1 MRLGGARG
9 RIPAIDAART
19 TAILG
24 MVLFHFGRD
33 LDMLGVVA
41 PGSTYTVAWLWAARL
56 IAGTFLFLVGVGLW
70 LGHGTAVRW
79 EAFLRRLALVALG
92 AALVSLGTYLAVP
105 QAWVRYGILHS
116 IAVSS
121 VLALPFLHLPAALA
135 ALAGLG
141 ALLLPRWI
149 ALDAPALFWTGL
161 AHPVPPQVDFEP
173 VFPWIAP
180 VLFGLAAAKAA
191 DRAGWID
198 RLRDP
203 DPPRWMD
210 RLAWPG
216 RHSLSIYLI
225 HQPILVGLILGWRA
239 VMG

>member
-1 MRLGGARG
+1 MRRGAAPN
-9 RIPAIDAART
+9 RIPAVDLARSLAIAAMI
-19 TAILG
+19 A
-24 MVLFHFGRD
+24 FHFGRD

-41 PGSTYTVAWLWAARL
+41 AGSTYTLTWLWAARL

-70 LGHGTAVRW
+70 LGHGRGVRW
-79 EAFLRRLALVALG
+79 EAFGRRLLLVVLG
-92 AALVSLGTYLAVP
+92 AGLVSLGTYFAVP

-121 VLALPFLHLPAALA
+121 VLALAFLRMPAILTL
-135 ALAGLG
+135 LAGIG
-141 ALLLPRWI
+141 ALLLPR
-149 ALDAPALFWTGL
+149 AVAFDAPWLFWTGL
-161 AHPVPPQVDFEP
+161 ARPVPPQVDFEP

-191 DRAGWID
+191 ARAGWID

-203 DPPRWMD
+203 SPPAWMD

-216 RHSLSIYLI
+216 RHSLAIYLV
-225 HQPILVGLILGWRA
+225 HQPVLVGLILGWRA
-239 VMG
+239 LSS